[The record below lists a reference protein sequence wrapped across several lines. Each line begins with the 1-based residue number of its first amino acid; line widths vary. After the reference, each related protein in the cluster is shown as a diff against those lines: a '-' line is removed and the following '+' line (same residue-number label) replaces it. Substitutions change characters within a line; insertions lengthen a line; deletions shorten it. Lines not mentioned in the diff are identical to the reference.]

1 MQQDINSFKN
11 ILTKYLPDSIHDDK
25 EKKDY
30 IDRFCNDYSY
40 EEVMEYLC
48 SSTDDIKKIF
58 FSFVSPNFMT
68 KQLFNPG
75 QFEKFEICNNKDYA
89 KEFANMVHYN
99 QHKIGMP
106 FYKYLIDLEF
116 ENKNIV
122 QLQYINEDISA
133 YINKN
138 DDNAKANIHYLFLY
152 TKQYLLN
159 LEYEKNKYI
168 QNKKESDQ
176 YLNILTKIFDYIDN
190 NVELLSNKQCEF
202 LYSRNL
208 LNTLPNLVK
217 NKLIL
222 SDRFSHI
229 VLFND
234 KEDYNKT
241 DMINQFIKFF
251 QLHITQ
257 NYNVIEKEILN
268 ISFKQTQESSKY
280 NKKRL

>member
-1 MQQDINSFKN
+1 MQQDIKSFKY
-11 ILTKYLPDSIHDDK
+11 ILDKYLPSNIHNDK

-30 IDRFCNDYSY
+30 IDRFCNEYSY

-48 SSTDDIKKIF
+48 SSKDDIKNIF
-58 FSFVSPNFMT
+58 FSLVSPNFMT

-75 QFEKFEICNNKDYA
+75 QFEKFGICDNKVYA

-122 QLQYINEDISA
+122 QLQYINKDISV

-138 DDNAKANIHYLFLY
+138 DNNAKVNIHYLFLY

-159 LEYEKNKYI
+159 LEYEKSKSI
-168 QNKKESDQ
+168 QDKKESDQ

-190 NVELLSNKQCEF
+190 NVEVLSNKQCEF
-202 LYSRNL
+202 LYCRNL

-222 SDRFSHI
+222 SNKFSQI

-241 DMINQFIKFF
+241 DIINQFVKFF
-251 QLHITQ
+251 QLHIIQ
-257 NYNVIEKEILN
+257 NYNIIEKEILN
-268 ISFKQTQESSKY
+268 ISFQQAIENPKY

>member
-1 MQQDINSFKN
+1 MRQDINSFKN
-11 ILTKYLPDSIHDDK
+11 ILTKYLPNSIHDDK

-58 FSFVSPNFMT
+58 FSFVSPNFMN
-68 KQLFNPG
+68 KQLFNLG
-75 QFEKFEICNNKDYA
+75 QFEKFEICDNKAYA

-122 QLQYINEDISA
+122 QLQYINKDISV

-138 DDNAKANIHYLFLY
+138 DDNAKINIHYLFLY
-152 TKQYLLN
+152 TKQYIMN
-159 LEYEKNKYI
+159 LEYEKNKSI
-168 QNKKESDQ
+168 QDKKESDQ

-208 LNTLPNLVK
+208 LNTLPNLIK

-222 SDRFSHI
+222 SDEFSHI

-268 ISFKQTQESSKY
+268 ISFQQAIESPKY